1 MVRFSLQV
9 QPDPDDD
16 EHKYPAEYMMSGDIA
31 RLIKECKPWE
41 WVVPDQSKPAD
52 QSNSDGSDSSS

>member
-16 EHKYPAEYMMSGDIA
+16 EHKYPAEYMMTGDIA

-52 QSNSDGSDSSS
+52 Q